1 MKTSIKLTAVL
12 LLASTSIFA
21 ATPSKTKTPA
31 TEADSYITF
40 SSLPSQMG
48 IDVKVARNDAGKAI
62 VMFYDQDHNVILK
75 DVLKVSGTMEKG
87 YILSKLENGDYTMEV
102 TLNKQVVKKAI
113 HVYDEDQTKTFIV
126 LQ

>member
-1 MKTSIKLTAVL
+1 MKTSIKLTALL
-12 LLASTSIFA
+12 LLASTGIFA
-21 ATPSKTKTPA
+21 ATPSNTKAPA
-31 TEADSYITF
+31 AKPESYITF
-40 SSLPSQMG
+40 SSMPSKMG
-48 IDVKVARNDAGKAI
+48 IAVKVARSDAGKAI

-75 DVLKVSGTMEKG
+75 DVLPASGTMEKG

-113 HVYDEDQTKTFIV
+113 HVYDEDQTKTFII

>member
-1 MKTSIKLTAVL
+1 MKTSIKLTAL
-12 LLASTSIFA
+12 LVLASTSIFA
-21 ATPSKTKTPA
+21 ATPSKTKDPVA
-31 TEADSYITF
+31 KAKEEITF

-48 IDVKVARNDAGKAI
+48 IDVKVARSDEGKAI

-75 DVLKVSGTMEKG
+75 DVLPTSGTVEKG

-113 HVYDEDQTKTFIV
+113 HVYDEDQTKTFII